1 MYHYPHWNRDRAT
14 VNWQTA
20 LLSNGSKWVLLMMKI
35 AILISALYKYYY
47 YNYYRIRGVKGVAQ
61 WLVATKQL
69 VLQQSNCQCSLS
81 LTNLFRLIRKTFCLV
96 LHKKRKM
103 RISGFSFR
111 KIMKPNIVIA
121 NSNLVPTR
129 ILWCVAPVNQYL
141 IVNLLYTF
149 CLRANKNRKLTGTDW
164 KECYLLV

>member
-1 MYHYPHWNRDRAT
+1 MVKGSLYLKTTANDWTAMMMVVLYTELINKFCSFCYSMYHYPHWNRDRAT
-14 VNWQTA
+14 INWQTA

-81 LTNLFRLIRKTFCLV
+81 LTNLFRLIRKIFCLV

-129 ILWCVAPVNQYL
+129 IL
-141 IVNLLYTF
+141 
-149 CLRANKNRKLTGTDW
+149 
-164 KECYLLV
+164 